1 MRTSEEDKP
10 LLQQS
15 GDGAPTLPRYVR
27 LSVNACVE
35 SLRELPHVQPLRR
48 ANHHALH
55 APQ

>member
-27 LSVNACVE
+27 LSVNACVD
-35 SLRELPHVQPLRR
+35 SLRELPHVR
-48 ANHHALH
+48 ALQHASHHALH
-55 APQ
+55 AQQ